1 MRCTATLRMTDVGWD
16 ERTGWLR
23 GERGVLEVF
32 EEEESA
38 DEEGDEEE
46 AEPVEVF
53 VDVGFDG
60 GAAPGEEAGDEEEA
74 GGA

>member
-1 MRCTATLRMTDVGWD
+1 MQAVRAFPLFATFARLTKPVW
-16 ERTGWLR
+16 
-23 GERGVLEVF
+23 GEGGFEVF

-38 DEEGDEEE
+38 EEEGGEEE

-74 GGA
+74 GGT